1 MFDSR
6 NEPIAGASIHVVNQA
21 TGVERR
27 CATDYEG
34 MYRVPFLL
42 PAKYQVFVQA
52 PGFSTASS
60 PELSLSAGQLLTY
73 DVQLKVGAIS
83 QTVLV
88 QGLPP
93 LLQSGDASIGQVVSM
108 QTIESTP
115 LSGRNWVYLAQL
127 TAGVVPPEGSRGNGK
142 GDFNADGQRTEQN
155 NFLIDGVD
163 NNTMV
168 VDFLNGSSFVVRPP
182 PDALAEFRI
191 QTANYSAEYGHSA
204 GAVVSAVMKSGT
216 NEVHGSAWEY
226 IRNNALDARDWD
238 ASTVPGYREN
248 QFGASLGLPL
258 VRNKLF
264 FFGDTEAN
272 RIFFQEM
279 NFLTVPTTLM
289 RIGNFTELLN
299 GSFNGTGAPLR
310 LTEPGNPS
318 AVMGSSCGNPVNTM
332 CAAQIDPAAQHIL
345 SLYPQSNVETSS
357 GFANNYLVARNSTDN
372 TFQFDLRVDGSLS
385 PRDQAFVRLSQ
396 FHEPGNRAAPLG
408 AVLDGGNFL
417 TFGDDGI
424 IGNRG
429 GNLAANATHIFSDRF
444 ANEFRIGYTWGHFA
458 YTQENAENTA
468 LAASLGLGGIPGG
481 AGNGGLP
488 TVNIGGISGFGSPE
502 FYATGED
509 QNVLNLLDDAQRNYG
524 SHSLKFGVSL
534 QRIRF
539 TTHQPPVPRG
549 EYDYESSAASCADT
563 ITYTGY
569 GLADFLSNAMGCAEL
584 SSIANTDDLRWDREV
599 YLQDDWRVTPR
610 LTLNLGVRYQYP
622 QTYRELNGR
631 QAEWFVD
638 GPLAVGNTPS
648 IFRLPVQDAETAP
661 GNALA
666 QLLASSGALL
676 QYSTNPYLIHQ
687 ARVNFAPRLG
697 LSVLLS
703 DKSVLRAG
711 YGVFYGALE
720 SIGYSGNLGN
730 NPPFVNQYSFFAN
743 APNGCVTGNCPTDG
757 ITLESGFGP
766 ALGVGGSSSI
776 SETSLRG
783 MDPEAHDA
791 YTEDYNLAFG
801 FSIRRDTAAVLAY
814 VGSESH
820 HLTVFTN
827 PNAPLALQPTGAV
840 QTSQQPLPAFGSSIF
855 SSQIGHSSYNS
866 LQVTLERRPESGLG
880 FLATYTFSHA
890 IDDAPTPL
898 GSNGDDGFPNTNIQP
913 PGAQTSNS
921 PFDVRH
927 RFTLN
932 GSYTFPSPSAG
943 HGFFSRPTTLTLL
956 SQWSVSASFAAQ
968 TGNPFSVTP
977 DFSTFHIASGARVVY
992 ATRIADPFRAGGSPP
1007 ASNPFIECAQT
1018 VRNKQHWYNPC
1029 AFGNPLPG
1037 TTIPVGGAVA
1047 GPAAQAFLGGRRN
1060 NIYGP
1065 GYERVN
1071 LSLFKIF
1078 PLRRLGALEI
1088 RTDVFNLF
1096 NTPSYAN
1103 PNGNSSGGGLQ
1114 SGVPTNSS
1122 AGGQITSPRFFQNF
1136 TPDARFLQFS
1146 LKYQF

>member
-1 MFDSR
+1 
-6 NEPIAGASIHVVNQA
+6 
-21 TGVERR
+21 
-27 CATDYEG
+27 
-34 MYRVPFLL
+34 MYRAPFLL
-42 PAKYQVFVQA
+42 PAIYQVFVQA
-52 PGFSTASS
+52 PGFSSASS
-60 PELSLSAGQLLTY
+60 PELSLNAGQLLIY
-73 DVQLKVGAIS
+73 DVQLKVVAIS
-83 QTVLV
+83 QTVFV

-93 LLQSGDASIGQVVSM
+93 LLQSGDAAIGQVVSM
-108 QTIESTP
+108 QTIQSTP

-155 NFLIDGVD
+155 NFLMDGVD

-168 VDFLNGSSFVVRPP
+168 VDFLNGSSFLVRPP

-191 QTANYSAEYGHSA
+191 QTSNCSAEYGHSA

-226 IRNNALDARDWD
+226 FRNNALDARDWN
-238 ASTVPGYREN
+238 ASVVPGYREN
-248 QFGASLGLPL
+248 QFGTSLGLPL
-258 VRNKLF
+258 IRNKLF

-289 RIGNFTELLN
+289 RVGNFTELLD

-310 LTEPGNPS
+310 LTESGNPS
-318 AVMGSSCGNPVNTM
+318 SAMGSSCGNPANVM
-332 CAAQIDPAAQHIL
+332 CTAQIDLVAQHLL
-345 SLYPQSNVETSS
+345 SRYPLPNVKTSS
-357 GFANNYLVARNSTDN
+357 GFANNYLVARDSIDN

-396 FHEPGNRAAPLG
+396 VGQPGNRAAPLG
-408 AVLDGGNFL
+408 SVLDGGNFL
-417 TFGDDGI
+417 TFGDDGM
-424 IGNRG
+424 IGNLG
-429 GNLAANATHIFSDRF
+429 GNLAVNAIHIFSDRF
-444 ANEFRIGYTWGHFA
+444 ANEFRIGYGWGKFA
-458 YTQENAENTA
+458 YSQENAGNAA

-502 FYATGED
+502 YYATSED
-509 QNVLNLLDDAQRNYG
+509 QNVLHLLDDAQRTYG
-524 SHSLKFGVSL
+524 AHSLKFGVSL

-539 TTHQPPVPRG
+539 TTQQPPVPRG
-549 EYDYESSAASCADT
+549 EYDYASSAGICADS

-584 SSIANTDDLRWDREV
+584 SNIANTNDLRWDREV
-599 YLQDDWRVTPR
+599 YLQDDWRASPR
-610 LTLNLGVRYQYP
+610 LTFNLGVRYQYP

-638 GPLAVGNTPS
+638 GPMAVGNTPS
-648 IFRLPVQDAETAP
+648 IFRLPVQDTGSAP

-666 QLLASSGALL
+666 QLLASSGVLL
-676 QYSTNPYLIHQ
+676 QYSTNPSLIHQ

-711 YGVFYGALE
+711 YGLFYGGLE

-730 NPPFVNQYSFFAN
+730 NPPFVNQYSFLAS
-743 APNGCVTGNCPTDG
+743 APNGCVQGNCPTDG

-766 ALGVGGSSSI
+766 TQGIGNSSPI
-776 SETSLRG
+776 SEPSLRG

-791 YTEDYNLAFG
+791 YTEGYNIAFE
-801 FSIRRDTAAVLAY
+801 FCIPIDMAAGVAY

-820 HLTVFTN
+820 HLTVFTD
-827 PNAPLALQPTGAV
+827 PNAPLALQTTGAV
-840 QTSQQPLPAFGSSIF
+840 QTSQQPLPAFGNSIF

-866 LQVTLERRPESGLG
+866 LQVTLERRPGKKLG
-880 FLATYTFSHA
+880 FLATYTYSHSM
-890 IDDAPTPL
+890 DDAPTPL
-898 GSNGDDGFPNTNIQP
+898 GSDGDNGFPNTNIQP
-913 PGAQTSNS
+913 PSAQYSNS

-927 RFTLN
+927 RFTFN
-932 GSYTFPSPSAG
+932 GNYRFPSPTAVSG
-943 HGFFSRPTTLTLL
+943 SQSHRVTQGFL
-956 SQWSVSASFAAQ
+956 SNWSVSASFAAQ

-977 DFSTFHIASGARVVY
+977 DLSAFHAASGISVVY
-992 ATRIADPFRAGGSPP
+992 ATRLADPFRSGGTPP
-1007 ASNPFIECAQT
+1007 ASNPSIECAT
-1018 VRNKQHWYNPC
+1018 AVKNRQHWYNPC

-1037 TTIPVGGAVA
+1037 TAIPAGGVVA
-1047 GPAAQAFLGGRRN
+1047 GPAALAFLGGRRN
-1060 NIYGP
+1060 DVYGP
-1065 GYERVN
+1065 GYQRAN
-1071 LSLFKIF
+1071 ISLFKSF
-1078 PLRRLGALEI
+1078 PLRRLAILEA
-1088 RTDVFNLF
+1088 RADVFNLF

-1103 PNGNSSGGGLQ
+1103 PNNNSTGGGLQ